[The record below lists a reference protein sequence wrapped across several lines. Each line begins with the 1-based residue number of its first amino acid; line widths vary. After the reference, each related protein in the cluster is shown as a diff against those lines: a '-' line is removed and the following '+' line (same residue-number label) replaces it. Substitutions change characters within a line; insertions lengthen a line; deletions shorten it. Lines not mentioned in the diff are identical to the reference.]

1 MHNIYIFV
9 LIEPNKVLTRLYH
22 LWQVSAMLQNI
33 LEGTEDCGNL
43 KYIKSFT
50 ITSVTLIQFMCTSTI
65 LSAVNESIWFTT
77 YLCFNE

>member
-50 ITSVTLIQFMCTSTI
+50 ITSVAL
-65 LSAVNESIWFTT
+65 
-77 YLCFNE
+77 